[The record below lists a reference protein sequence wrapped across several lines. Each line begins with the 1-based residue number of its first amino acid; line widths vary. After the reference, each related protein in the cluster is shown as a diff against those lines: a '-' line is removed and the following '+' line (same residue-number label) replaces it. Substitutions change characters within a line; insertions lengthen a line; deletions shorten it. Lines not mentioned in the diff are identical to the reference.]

1 MASPFARLS
10 PQARLVALVL
20 WEAGA
25 RPGESWS
32 KDVPTLLA
40 LTELSNADF
49 IRALVELRLAACL
62 WYSFDDHDYRTLT
75 VCLARALNKT
85 NERNDCNNIYNNV
98 NETNVTRNVAY
109 TTRTSTDENRLAIAG
124 ELASRL
130 DEPHRLDYYQRL
142 VARYP
147 ESQLRRA
154 LTDCANVPHDKIKK
168 SRAALFHY
176 LLKIYASKES

>member
-10 PQARLVALVL
+10 PKALLVALVF

-25 RPGESWS
+25 RPGELWS
-32 KDVPTLLA
+32 KDVSTLLA
-40 LTELSNADF
+40 LTDLSNADF

-62 WYSFDDHDYRTLT
+62 WYSFSDRECCILQIR
-75 VCLARALNKT
+75 LARASNET
-85 NERNDCNNIYNNV
+85 NERNGCRDIYK
-98 NETNVTRNVAY
+98 NETND
-109 TTRTSTDENRLAIAG
+109 TTNGTHTPLPLTEENRLAFTG

-147 ESQLRRA
+147 ESLLRRA
-154 LTDCANVPHDKIKK
+154 LVECVSVPHDEIRK

>member
-1 MASPFARLS
+1 MASPYARLS

-20 WEAGA
+20 LEAGA
-25 RPGESWS
+25 RPGELWS
-32 KDVPTLLA
+32 KDVSTLLA
-40 LTELSNADF
+40 LTDLSNADF

-62 WYSFDDHDYRTLT
+62 WYSFSDRECCILQIR
-75 VCLARALNKT
+75 LARATNDVT
-85 NERNDCNNIYNNV
+85 NERIVRQDIYK
-98 NETNVTRNVAY
+98 NETND
-109 TTRTSTDENRLAIAG
+109 TTNGIHTPLPLTEENRLAFAG

-154 LTDCANVPHDKIKK
+154 LVDCLSVPRDQIRK

-176 LLKIYASKES
+176 LLKFYASKES